1 MLQMRHLLVILFVS
15 ALALL
20 SCGRPDYPAELLAA
34 DSLSGVRPDSA
45 KAVLGRVGHGLD
57 AFDDAARW
65 YYRLLRLKVRGKA
78 YDVFTAADSAE
89 AFDILA
95 HYRSGGDS
103 RLLPQAYYYAGCV
116 VRDMGNAPMA
126 IDLFQQGM
134 DAMQDTT
141 DLELRSILNFRIGF
155 LLLDQGVYDH
165 AIPYFRESLRLESL
179 RKDTA
184 MMAFCHEKL
193 AFVYRDKGERD
204 SALCY
209 FDRAIR
215 CANALGDSTFAN
227 GFVASLASY
236 YISVKDY
243 RKADSCLAPYLPY
256 VDAVD
261 KIPIYGM
268 MAVVCMNTGR
278 YDEGYSYCSAMLGE
292 GSILSKQNA
301 CRMLLLYY
309 SHYGDIENVSKYVS
323 LLSEYTDSLDKVTAR
338 DVVARMNTSY
348 NYNFYRVENAEL
360 KAEKARSFG
369 IIWALGLAVIMIMW
383 LYLRHVRVSHRRA
396 EERELRWASLQH
408 DMQEMSDASIK
419 EKEEKISMLEVLLK
433 EAKEQSEEQLS
444 QLIQQKRQL
453 ELLVSMANKKREMSD
468 AIRKQIVNSK
478 VYANVH
484 KMARENRIMT
494 YADWEEVDSFVKEL
508 MPNFKNGL
516 YSISDISEQ
525 DYRLCLLMRLGGF
538 TGKEMAVLLGRTDG
552 AVSKAKRKL
561 QERFLGGDN
570 DKKNLESFI
579 LSL

>member
-57 AFDDAARW
+57 AFDDDARW

-215 CANALGDSTFAN
+215 CANALGDSTFTN

-256 VDAVD
+256 VQNSDM
-261 KIPIYGM
+261 KEMYC
-268 MAVVCMNTGR
+268 MAAITDLYNGN
-278 YDEGYSYCSAMLGE
+278 YDTVAYYCDFLLKLG
-292 GSILSKQNA
+292 
-301 CRMLLLYY
+301 
-309 SHYGDIENVSKYVS
+309 NVYQKKTANR
-323 LLSEYTDSLDKVTAR
+323 LLSSVNLRKGN
-338 DVVARMNTSY
+338 VAG
-348 NYNFYRVENAEL
+348 A
-360 KAEKARSFG
+360 
-369 IIWALGLAVIMIMW
+369 
-383 LYLRHVRVSHRRA
+383 
-396 EERELRWASLQH
+396 
-408 DMQEMSDASIK
+408 IK
-419 EKEEKISMLEVLLK
+419 NIYDY
-433 EAKEQSEEQLS
+433 EQL
-444 QLIQQKRQL
+444 
-453 ELLVSMANKKREMSD
+453 
-468 AIRKQIVNSK
+468 
-478 VYANVH
+478 
-484 KMARENRIMT
+484 
-494 YADWEEVDSFVKEL
+494 
-508 MPNFKNGL
+508 
-516 YSISDISEQ
+516 
-525 DYRLCLLMRLGGF
+525 
-538 TGKEMAVLLGRTDG
+538 
-552 AVSKAKRKL
+552 
-561 QERFLGGDN
+561 
-570 DKKNLESFI
+570 
-579 LSL
+579 

>member
-57 AFDDAARW
+57 AFDDDARW

-116 VRDMGNAPMA
+116 VRDMRNAPMA
-126 IDLFQQGM
+126 IDLFQHGM

-256 VDAVD
+256 VQNSDM
-261 KIPIYGM
+261 KEMYC
-268 MAVVCMNTGR
+268 MAAITDLYNGN
-278 YDEGYSYCSAMLGE
+278 YDTVAYYCDFLLKLG
-292 GSILSKQNA
+292 
-301 CRMLLLYY
+301 
-309 SHYGDIENVSKYVS
+309 NVYQKKTANR
-323 LLSEYTDSLDKVTAR
+323 LLSSVNLRKGNVAGAIKNIYDYEQLSDSVDVINAA
-338 DVVARMNTSY
+338 DVVARMNASY
-348 NYNFYRVENAEL
+348 NYDKFKVENEQLKVERAYYILGGIILLLVIVIISFCFFSSYRKGKQRMQNLKDARLNMQRQSEAYVASNNAKLAEL
-360 KAEKARSFG
+360 SRKLTLARRENEAMVAALERQKLLMETDMEMARQKQRMSETMRRSIVSSEIYGRVYEASAKGKVLTDDDWRDIESFL
-369 IIWALGLAVIMIMW
+369 LGLI
-383 LYLRHVRVSHRRA
+383 
-396 EERELRWASLQH
+396 
-408 DMQEMSDASIK
+408 
-419 EKEEKISMLEVLLK
+419 
-433 EAKEQSEEQLS
+433 
-444 QLIQQKRQL
+444 
-453 ELLVSMANKKREMSD
+453 
-468 AIRKQIVNSK
+468 
-478 VYANVH
+478 
-484 KMARENRIMT
+484 
-494 YADWEEVDSFVKEL
+494 
-508 MPNFKNGL
+508 PNFKTML
-516 YSISDISEQ
+516 YGICSISKQ
-525 DYRLCLLMRLGGF
+525 DYHMCLLIKMGGF
-538 TGKEMAVLLGRTDG
+538 SGKQIASLMGRTDS
-552 AVSKAKRKL
+552 AISKAKKKL
-561 QERFLGGDN
+561 HDL
-570 DKKNLESFI
+570 FI
-579 LSL
+579 GQTGEATIEDFINSL